1 MRGAVS
7 DVAVIGGGPGGSS
20 VATHLAR
27 GGLSVTLLEREV
39 FPRFKVGESLV
50 PATMLLLERL
60 GVLDRVER
68 GGYQVK
74 YGATFLDEETG
85 LGHTFYFLRGMPW
98 PNWTYNVPR
107 ADFDALLRPALILAG
122 GARVSPSLARVRPH
136 HVPWSARDRAP

>member
-1 MRGAVS
+1 MTAAS
-7 DVAVIGGGPGGSS
+7 YDVAVIGGGPGGST

-27 GGLSVTLLEREV
+27 GGLSVGLFEREA

-60 GVLDRVER
+60 GVLEPVAQ
-68 GGYQVK
+68 GGFQVK
-74 YGATFLDEETG
+74 YGAAFHDQETG

-107 ADFDALLRPALILAG
+107 AEFD
-122 GARVSPSLARVRPH
+122 VR
-136 HVPWSARDRAP
+136 